1 MTIGVTMVWR
11 STANRDGV
19 AFERGCAENEK
30 DDGGDEDDEDGVVM
44 KTMEMR
50 MMMIGGWL
58 EKM

>member
-1 MTIGVTMVWR
+1 MVQHIY
-11 STANRDGV
+11 
-19 AFERGCAENEK
+19 ERGCAENEK